1 MKPKGCVCMPKG
13 YLCLVL
19 HAHLPYVRH
28 PEYEYSLEE
37 KWLYEAITET
47 YLPLIKVFKK
57 LIEDGVDFRITL
69 SVSPTLVSMLSDEFL
84 QQRYVRHLEKLLDL
98 AYKEVHRTKNDPSF
112 HRLAKMYQ
120 ERFSESYFY
129 FKERYNK
136 NILQAFREFQEAGK
150 LELITCAATHGYFPL
165 IGQQRESLY
174 AQVVTAVD
182 LHTKTF
188 GRAPK
193 GFWLPECAYNPGD
206 EEILRD
212 LGIKY
217 FFTDA
222 HGLSH
227 ASPKPKYGVYTPIL
241 TPSEVA
247 VFARDPES
255 TKQVWSRTEGY
266 PGNYYYRDF
275 YRDIGFDLDFEYV
288 KPYIHPDG
296 IRIHTG
302 FKYYRITG
310 KMDHKEPYDPEQ
322 TREIAAEH
330 AGNFMFNREKQVEWL
345 SGLVD
350 PPPIVVA
357 PYDAELFG
365 HWWYEG
371 PRWLDF
377 LMRKMAYDQD
387 TVKNITPSEYL
398 ELNHRLQIC
407 TPSASSW
414 GDKGYHEVWLNRSND
429 WTYAHLH
436 KAAEKMVEMADRYP
450 KAKGTLK
457 KALDQAAR
465 ELLLAQ
471 SSDWQ
476 FIMNAGTM
484 TPYAVNRFK
493 DHISRFTKLYDE
505 ISADRIDPGWVDRLY
520 AADNIFPCI
529 DYRIYRSFENTTL
542 VEKTEMLQV
551 KS

>member
-1 MKPKGCVCMPKG
+1 MPKG

-37 KWLYEAITET
+37 KWLYEGITET
-47 YLPLIKVFKK
+47 YLPLIKVFDQ
-57 LIEDGVDFRITL
+57 LIEDQVDFRLTL
-69 SVSPTLVSMLSDEFL
+69 SLSPTLVGMLSDDFL
-84 QQRYVRHLEKLLDL
+84 QQRYVRHLEKLMEL
-98 AYKEVHRTKNDPSF
+98 ADKEVQRTKNDPTF
-112 HRLAKMYQ
+112 HHLAKMYQ
-120 ERFSESYFY
+120 DQFSESYY
-129 FKERYNK
+129 LFKERYNK
-136 NILQAFREFQEAGK
+136 NLLQAFQKFQEAGN
-150 LELITCAATHGYFPL
+150 LELITCAATHGYSPL
-165 IGQQRESLY
+165 IGLQRESLY

-182 LHTKTF
+182 QHTKTF
-188 GRAPK
+188 GKAPK

-217 FFTDA
+217 FFTDSHGIA
-222 HGLSH
+222 H
-227 ASPKPKYGVYTPIL
+227 ATPKPKYGVYTPIL
-241 TPSEVA
+241 TPSDTA

-266 PGNYYYRDF
+266 PGDYYYRDF
-275 YRDIGFDLDFEYV
+275 YRDIGHDLDFDYI

-302 FKYYRITG
+302 FKYHRITG
-310 KMDHKEPYDPEQ
+310 VTDHKEPYNPD
-322 TREIAAEH
+322 IARQKTAEH
-330 AGNFMFNREKQVEWL
+330 AGNFMYNREKQIEWL
-345 SGLVD
+345 SSLVD

-371 PRWLDF
+371 PKWIDYLI
-377 LMRKMAYDQD
+377 RKMAYDQD
-387 TVKNITPSEYL
+387 TVKTITPSEYL
-398 ELNHRLQIC
+398 ELNQPLQVS

-414 GDKGYHEVWLNRSND
+414 GNKGYHEVWLNRSND
-429 WTYAHLH
+429 WTYSHLH
-436 KAAEKMVEMADRYP
+436 KAAERMIELADRYP
-450 KAKGTLK
+450 KAEGNLK
-457 KALDQAAR
+457 HALNQASR

-484 TPYAVNRFK
+484 TQYAVNRFK
-493 DHISRFTKLYDE
+493 DHIGRFTKLYDD
-505 ISADRIDPGWVDRLY
+505 ICANRIDNHWVDRLY

-529 DYRIYRSFENTTL
+529 DYRIFRSFENTTL
-542 VEKTEMLQV
+542 VEKTAELQRV
-551 KS
+551 RV